1 MMRLKGIAGMFR
13 GAGGQLRGHALVH
26 TGIGLTAH
34 EARLLFN
41 YARLQRIVFLPAAK
55 RRRS

>member
-1 MMRLKGIAGMFR
+1 MFR